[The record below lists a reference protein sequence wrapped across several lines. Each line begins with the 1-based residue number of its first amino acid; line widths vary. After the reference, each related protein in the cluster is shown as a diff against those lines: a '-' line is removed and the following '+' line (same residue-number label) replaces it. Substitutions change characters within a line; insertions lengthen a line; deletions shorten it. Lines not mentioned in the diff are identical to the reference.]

1 MLSSQRNIL
10 RSSAFSMTSNSTNNL
25 PVTLFGERL
34 ISNGLSVVTP
44 MYNEEGG
51 AASLIVEINKA
62 LVTMVDVETEIIVVD
77 DGSTDETR
85 AELHKIREDGVNVRI
100 IAHGTNAGQSR
111 AIRSGVLGAKYD
123 LIAMIDGDGQNDP
136 VDIPAMYALLREGDF
151 EMAMVAGERKKRL
164 DRSSKRIASKFANT
178 IRQKLLNDGARDSG
192 CGLKLFRREAFLR
205 LPYFDHL
212 HRYLPFMMQR
222 EGLKV
227 SFYPVHHR
235 ARSHGSSKYTNMG
248 RLVVAFRDLAGVMWL
263 KSRAKSPKSI
273 IEE

>member
-1 MLSSQRNIL
+1 
-10 RSSAFSMTSNSTNNL
+10 MTSNSTNNL